1 MTTPIEQLK
10 PKLRSIIHKKVEE
23 ATININYDI
32 NDALNKMVTDKTRVF
47 KSGEDAEQEF
57 QNVDAGDIVWEKIKP
72 IGKEIKLR
80 YPGLSDW
87 IDEVMEE
94 EATDVEF
101 HVMEM
106 VIIPYDLYDIY
117 GEPPIRP
124 GELVSNVKTN

>member
-10 PKLRSIIHKKVEE
+10 PKLRAIIHEKVED

-32 NDALNKMVTDKTRVF
+32 NDALNKMVADKTRVF

-57 QNVDAGDIVWEKIKP
+57 QNVEASDIVWEKIKP
-72 IGKEIKLR
+72 IEKEMKLR

-87 IDEVMEE
+87 IDEVLIA
-94 EATDVEF
+94 EATEVDF
-101 HVMEM
+101 LVMEA

-117 GEPPIRP
+117 GEPQRP
-124 GELVSNVKTN
+124 KGL